1 MWAYILMITIS
12 VIFAILENN
21 EDNKVKKNVY
31 RICIIVP
38 FFLISGL
45 RYKVGTDYM
54 FRYVPNYL
62 TILHGGNVESLEI
75 LFRIL
80 IKLAI
85 LLNSDYATL
94 FILSSAIITGLFF
107 TSIFK
112 NSKNIIISTIIF
124 FAGSFFFESMNLVRQ
139 FIAMSILF
147 LSYKFL
153 LKKDKKI
160 YWLISVFIAALF
172 HTMSL
177 IFLITILLDKK
188 VIKFKFLIV
197 LILLTLIFSNLLM
210 YLIANISSMANNVN
224 ITKYA
229 HYVERSGDLPL
240 SGIIVETIVYL
251 YIYIMYINLKR
262 NKIDIEKEA
271 IFLVNMQ
278 SMTLIFTILNIN
290 LDLFFRI
297 ALLFSMFQI
306 LSIPYFYEK
315 NKECEWKIFDFKR
328 KYKIN
333 QKMMKIIK
341 KWNLIFC
348 ICLIVLLNSRMV
360 FSNIIKGADEILP
373 YQTIFSRE
381 EKKIN

>member
-21 EDNKVKKNVY
+21 EDDKVKKNVY

-75 LFRIL
+75 LFKIL
-80 IKLAI
+80 IKVSI

-94 FILSSAIITGLFF
+94 FILSSAIIIGLFF
-107 TSIFK
+107 ISIFK

-124 FAGSFFFESMNLVRQ
+124 FVGSFFFESMNLVRQ

-147 LSYKFL
+147 LSYKCLF
-153 LKKDKKI
+153 KKEKKI
-160 YWLISVFIAALF
+160 CWLMSILVASLI
-172 HTMSL
+172 HTMS
-177 IFLITILLDKK
+177 IVFLITILLDRKI
-188 VIKFKFLIV
+188 IKFKVLLVLIV
-197 LILLTLIFSNLLM
+197 MLLLFANPIMDFAAKMTSMVNNTN
-210 YLIANISSMANNVN
+210 IA
-224 ITKYA
+224 KYA
-229 HYVERSGDLPL
+229 NYIKRDGDLPL
-240 SGIIVETIVYL
+240 SGIIVETIIYM
-251 YIYIMYINLKR
+251 YIYIMYTNLLR
-262 NKIDIEKEA
+262 NKREIERET
-271 IFLVNMQ
+271 IFFVNMQ
-278 SMTLIFTILNIN
+278 SMTLIFTVLNIN

-297 ALLFSMFQI
+297 ALFFSMFQI
-306 LSIPYFYEK
+306 LSIPYVYEK
-315 NKECEWKIFDFKR
+315 NKECEWKVFDFKIKNR
-328 KYKIN
+328 IN
-333 QKMMKIIK
+333 QNIIK

-381 EKKIN
+381 EKK